1 MPLQILVRVL
11 PDSAVMAALAS
22 HARDLVG
29 ARVTY
34 LAGLLSI
41 APAEGKPGQGA
52 EVVQEIADADADAQR
67 QLRAAAAAA
76 TPAPTPAPARG
87 PGEPGELYAPDVGKP
102 PPDGWCV
109 ARPWPRRVEDVPE
122 AERNPR

>member
-76 TPAPTPAPARG
+76 TPAPTPAPAPARA
-87 PGEPGELYAPDVGKP
+87 EMHAPDVDKP
-102 PPDGWCV
+102 PPDGWG